1 MTPPVAIAVATASTA
16 STTASATALP
26 STTASTAALFGS
38 IAALAVNRTVP
49 TRFKWNR
56 RGLSAAGADHG
67 CARAH
72 AGASA
77 RTCTVTTLVLG
88 MGGCV
93 ATSGGALL
101 RLAAWFA
108 ATGRGVAA
116 LLEELL
122 FTGGEGEFLTAVAT
136 GK

>member
-1 MTPPVAIAVATASTA
+1 MSPAIPVPVPVAAAAA
-16 STTASATALP
+16 TTASATALP
-26 STTASTAALFGS
+26 SAAPAAAPLFGS
-38 IAALAVNRTVP
+38 IAALAINRTVP

-101 RLAAWFA
+101 SLAAWFA

-122 FTGGEGEFLTAVAT
+122 FTGGEGKFLTAVAT